1 MVSEATQLS
10 MKLHIQA
17 GLSYLEGISFFLI
30 LQLLKRLP
38 GQNND
43 NFENALYVE
52 IHVQH

>member
-10 MKLHIQA
+10 MKLNIQA
-17 GLSYLEGISFFLI
+17 GSYLEGISFFLI